1 MTTPEIL
8 DRLYA
13 LANDDKVIFKKE
25 KFAIE
30 AKNSL

>member
-25 KFAIE
+25 KFTIE